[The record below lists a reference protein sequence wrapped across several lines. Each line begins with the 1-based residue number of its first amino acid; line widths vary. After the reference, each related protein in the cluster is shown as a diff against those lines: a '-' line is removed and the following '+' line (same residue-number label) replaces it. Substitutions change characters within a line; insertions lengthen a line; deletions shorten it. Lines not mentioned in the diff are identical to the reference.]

1 MHRLST
7 IRLHPHLGS
16 RFVYQSMIL
25 RASST
30 RTYRFCG
37 SLNRRG
43 RRFLQKTQ
51 SATQKIHRPLAE
63 RTTAPR
69 SRNLQRFLIQVYVF
83 YVSAVAVGS
92 RQCAAGVIPL
102 PRFILC
108 LFDRCPFTD
117 NFPQKLKSQ
126 GTLNAITDAMDSG
139 KGQYS
144 VSQLGIPG
152 LRHFVYKS
160 RPHVQITFPIFEDPY
175 DTADEKRRFVMCR

>member
-1 MHRLST
+1 MVST
-7 IRLHPHLGS
+7 
-16 RFVYQSMIL
+16 
-25 RASST
+25 
-30 RTYRFCG
+30 
-37 SLNRRG
+37 
-43 RRFLQKTQ
+43 
-51 SATQKIHRPLAE
+51 TQKMHRPLAE
-63 RTTAPR
+63 RTIGPR
-69 SRNLQRFLIQVYVF
+69 IHNVQLFLTQVYVF
-83 YVSAVAVGS
+83 YVSVVAVS
-92 RQCAAGVIPL
+92 LKQCAAGVIPL
-102 PRFILC
+102 LRFILC

-175 DTADEKRRFVMCR
+175 DTADEKRRFVVRR